1 MLKIITFSVVLV
13 SLALLP
19 DFSQAFSG
27 MASQQNGAQSAEAN
41 QASSIKGKVIET
53 MNAGGY
59 TYVCIEHGSQN
70 QWAAMPAT
78 EVKVGDDVEITSGMK
93 MHNFT
98 SKSLNRTFA
107 TIIFSGGL
115 KK

>member
-1 MLKIITFSVVLV
+1 MLKIFKFSVVLV
-13 SLALLP
+13 SLTLLP
-19 DFSQAFSG
+19 NFSQAFSA
-27 MASQQNGAQSAEAN
+27 MASQQNGAQPATAN

-59 TYVCIEHGSQN
+59 TYVCIDQGSQK

-78 EVKVGDDVEITSGMK
+78 EVKIGDDVEITSGMK
-93 MHNFT
+93 MNNFT
-98 SKSLNRTFA
+98 SKALNRTFE